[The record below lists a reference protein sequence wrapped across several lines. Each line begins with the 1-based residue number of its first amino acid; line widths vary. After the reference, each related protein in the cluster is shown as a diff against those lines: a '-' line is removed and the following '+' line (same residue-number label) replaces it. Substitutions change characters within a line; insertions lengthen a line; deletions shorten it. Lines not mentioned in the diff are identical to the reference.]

1 MNETGH
7 ADGPP
12 DAAGIKLPQETVE
25 KKAEVADLQERFET
39 RRDAD
44 GIRDVL
50 VIGNERPGGCPFKC
64 QGCGVEGEAVKVDSR
79 ANAGMIS
86 QQVDDMKRR
95 LEKDPVAYSEH
106 GYHFCI
112 YNNGNVTNPAELST
126 DNLTS
131 LLQQID
137 GLTPLPK
144 YVSLNSRGPFVN
156 EKGLKDL
163 QDLGLQYDIHFIL
176 GVETFTEKGKA
187 IYGKPAIDREM
198 QKMFTVVNAFNEAH
212 QTKFGIDAGFVFLPE
227 FYADDR
233 ADSTAIAQGFLDDV
247 GGFIE
252 QYVGRETPI
261 VINIHPFYPMPKLP
275 YESTAQSFDILM
287 EAMVKLEAVIQS
299 RNANLPEHLRASL
312 FIGLN
317 DSGYET
323 PEWQLAR
330 SQWKTEVD
338 RINQGSK
345 NAL

>member
-1 MNETGH
+1 MQETGH

-12 DAAGIKLPQETVE
+12 DGMGIKPPQEAVE
-25 KKAEVADLQERFET
+25 RTEDVVDLQKKFET
-39 RRDAD
+39 RLDAD

-64 QGCGVEGEAVKVDSR
+64 QGCGVEGEAVKVDTN
-79 ANAGMIS
+79 ANAQIIS
-86 QQVDDMKRR
+86 QQIDGMR
-95 LEKDPVAYSEH
+95 LQLESDPAAYSEH
-106 GYHFCI
+106 GYHLCI

-131 LLQQID
+131 LLQKID
-137 GLTPLPK
+137 GLTPRPK

-156 EKGLKDL
+156 EKGLEDL
-163 QDLGLQYDIHFIL
+163 QNLGLQYDIHFIL

-187 IYGKPAIDREM
+187 IYGKPAIDREI
-198 QKMFTVVNAFNEAH
+198 QNMFTVVNTFNEAH

-227 FYADDR
+227 FYTDDR
-233 ADSTAIAQGFLDDV
+233 EDTAAIEQGFLNDV
-247 GGFIE
+247 TGFVE
-252 QYVGRETPI
+252 KYVGHETPI
-261 VINIHPFYPMPKLP
+261 VINIHPFYPMPDLP

-299 RNANLPEHLRASL
+299 RNANLPEHLHASL

-323 PEWQLAR
+323 SEWESAR
-330 SQWKTEVD
+330 SKWQAEID
-338 RINQGSK
+338 RINRPVP
-345 NAL
+345 